1 MRRIRLFLLPLL
13 LGGTMPIA
21 AQVGYDPGTSPFRDI
36 RTGTA
41 WEIYGGSIKGS
52 GGPIPVGPR
61 DGPYLGVRALLRAKN
76 TVSIGF
82 GVWNAFTERTVLDP
96 TVTPSAREVGVRDAH
111 LLAGEVT
118 LQFNLTGGKQWHR
131 FAPFAGVGLGFVKNT
146 SGDDG
151 DPGGYAFGSKFYFA
165 PMVGARLFAAER
177 LYLRAEA
184 RGFTWKVSYPPSYS
198 IEPADDPGTAE
209 SPNAINP
216 LGRGSQ
222 YVFAPALS
230 LGIGFAF

>member
-13 LGGTMPIA
+13 LGGTIPIA
-21 AQVGYDPGTSPFRDI
+21 AQVGHDPGTSPFRDI

-118 LQFNLTGGKQWHR
+118 LQFQSEAVPTEIQL
-131 FAPFAGVGLGFVKNT
+131 ADS
-146 SGDDG
+146 SGRVFLKRQLKDFDG
-151 DPGGYAFGSKFYFA
+151 YFNEQ
-165 PMVGARLFAAER
+165 LS
-177 LYLRAEA
+177 LREA
-184 RGFTWKVSYPPSYS
+184 T
-198 IEPADDPGTAE
+198 PGTITLTIRQGDKLATRQLVLL
-209 SPNAINP
+209 NRA
-216 LGRGSQ
+216 
-222 YVFAPALS
+222 
-230 LGIGFAF
+230 